1 MRYGIREEV
10 KVQRQKRKEEKVK
23 CFRYWVVEHYKWEC
37 PNIVAE
43 KERRRREKVAYVVRP
58 QKT

>member
-23 CFRYWVVEHYKWEC
+23 CFRYWVVKHYKWEC